1 MDKELEKESL
11 KIAGRHY
18 KKEDY
23 QGKDTVS
30 KGLATTH
37 EQVSDVYMEGQ
48 VTPVIED
55 VDGKDIHISKRIF
68 D

>member
-1 MDKELEKESL
+1 MDKELHKESL
-11 KIAGRHY
+11 KIGGRHY

-23 QGKDTVS
+23 QGKDTTS

-37 EQVSDVYMEGQ
+37 EQVSDVYTEGQ
-48 VTPVIED
+48 ITPVIED
-55 VDGKDIHISKRIF
+55 VDGKDINISKRIF

>member
-1 MDKELEKESL
+1 MDKELHTESL
-11 KIAGRHY
+11 KIAGRQY

-23 QGKDTVS
+23 RGKDTTS

-37 EQVSDVYMEGQ
+37 EQVSDVYAQGQ
-48 VTPVIED
+48 VTREIED
-55 VDGKDIHISKRIF
+55 VDERDNNKRTF